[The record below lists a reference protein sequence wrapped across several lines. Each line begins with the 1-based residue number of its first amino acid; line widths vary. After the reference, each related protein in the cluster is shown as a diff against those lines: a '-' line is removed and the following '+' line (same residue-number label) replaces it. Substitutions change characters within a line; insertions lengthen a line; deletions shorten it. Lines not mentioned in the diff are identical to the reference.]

1 MGNMKNIMVMEIRL
15 FMVITKGKSGG
26 RKEGWFMFEKFKGK
40 ITEIK
45 EENQRKREEQE
56 NIAKERA
63 EEEARIEH
71 ERIQTEKNALMAL
84 SEKELMVEAIM
95 VLRGYNTRL
104 TIIEK
109 NQNDLDYRIGTLESD
124 VSSLESEVLSIKSSD
139 EY

>member
-1 MGNMKNIMVMEIRL
+1 
-15 FMVITKGKSGG
+15 
-26 RKEGWFMFEKFKGK
+26 MFEKFKGK

-71 ERIQTEKNALMAL
+71 ERIQTEKNALMEL

-104 TIIEK
+104 TIIET